1 MNPVIAV
8 ERAMVAIRRRQTRRA
23 LAQHMP
29 IDPAVF
35 GVLDAV
41 DERGSVSVTELA
53 PALGVDQP
61 RASRLV
67 ARAVDEGLLVRQA
80 DQRDG
85 RRALVALTSKGQR
98 QVDAAHQARQRIFA
112 EAMAD
117 WSAEE
122 RSTFARLLTSFVERL
137 DSGDMVNQ

>member
-8 ERAMVAIRRRQTRRA
+8 ERAMVAIRRRQTRRV

-67 ARAVDEGLLVRQA
+67 ARAVDEGLVVRQA

-112 EAMAD
+112 EAMAN

>member
-1 MNPVIAV
+1 MEPVVAV

-23 LAQHMP
+23 LSRHLP
-29 IDPAVF
+29 VDPAVF

-41 DERGSVSVTELA
+41 DDNGPCSVTELA

-67 ARAVDEGLLVRQA
+67 ARAVDEGLLARQA
-80 DQRDG
+80 DQADG
-85 RRALVALTSKGQR
+85 RRTLLVLTTSGRR
-98 QVDAAHQARQRIFA
+98 QVDAAHAARQRVFA

-117 WSAEE
+117 WTADD
-122 RSTFARLLTSFVERL
+122 RATFARLLTAFIAGL
-137 DSGDMVNQ
+137 D